1 MVKRC
6 KGWREIGLLLLTAD
20 FQKRFDFSLITRGGT
35 EVQVKEAVARKSGS
49 KLRVEDI
56 VDDGLVRELEKSG
69 FIDRVYKQ

>member
-1 MVKRC
+1 MESMHNAYVKLYDRVPLVT
-6 KGWREIGLLLLTAD
+6 RE
-20 FQKRFDFSLITRGGT
+20 GT